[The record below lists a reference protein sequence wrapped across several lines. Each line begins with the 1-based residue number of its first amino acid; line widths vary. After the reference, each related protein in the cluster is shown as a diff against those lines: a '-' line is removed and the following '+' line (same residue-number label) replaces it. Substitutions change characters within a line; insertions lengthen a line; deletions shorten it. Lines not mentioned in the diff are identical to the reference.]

1 MKSIVKEFI
10 FSEAEGH
17 QVAFFIK
24 KGVVLCVCV
33 WRWEKGEAGVF
44 SVLDRNT
51 SLKNIF

>member
-1 MKSIVKEFI
+1 MKEFI

-17 QVAFFIK
+17 QIAIFIK
-24 KGVVLCVCV
+24 KGVLAVG
-33 WRWEKGEAGVF
+33 RGGGGGGGGGRGDAGVF